1 MAIPRILIVDDEAPA
16 RAVIAASLE
25 QLGYELREASSTDE
39 ARRTATTWLP
49 DLILLDV
56 MMPGGNGID
65 ACRDLRSNPVT
76 RDVPII
82 IVTALADRETRLEAI
97 AAGADDVLT
106 KPVDRVEL
114 RLRAQTICRLNRYR
128 VRHEERARIAS
139 LLEAGAT
146 PVMVVDRHG
155 ECLFANA
162 AAERAFG
169 IAPRAAD
176 REASVPSR
184 LTPEVHAMLWT
195 AGQVALDRWQ
205 SAHLPWP
212 GSHLG
217 GVSQVV
223 LDGITWA
230 GEPALRVEAV
240 VTERV
245 TAAEETMRH
254 RERLVSLGEVAAS
267 AAHELASVLNAV
279 DHSVAGLP
287 EGEDADRIKA
297 AVSRGSRLVRQLLAF
312 SRPAGDSA
320 GETSGLALR
329 AEVVPS
335 MALLVPASLTIQS
348 DVEDA
353 AILPLNR
360 VALEHVLLNL
370 LINAHEAEAKTAIV
384 RLSHGANGEVELAV
398 EDDGRGIPSEIASRI
413 GEPFVTSRPG
423 TGHGLGVWTV
433 RRIVEERRGTLRY
446 EPREGGGTRA
456 ICRFIAGAA

>member
-39 ARRTATTWLP
+39 ARRIAYQWLP

-65 ACRDLRSNPVT
+65 ACRDLRANPVT
-76 RDVPII
+76 REVPII

-97 AAGADDVLT
+97 SAGADDVLT

-128 VRHEERARIAS
+128 LRHEERARIAG

-146 PVMVVDRHG
+146 PVMVIDRHG
-155 ECLFANA
+155 ECLFANV

-169 IAPRAAD
+169 IATRLAG
-176 REASVPSR
+176 REAPLPSR
-184 LTPEVHAMLWT
+184 LDPEVHETLWT
-195 AGQVALDRWQ
+195 AGQVAFDRWQ

-212 GSHLG
+212 GSHVG

-223 LDGITWA
+223 IDGITWA
-230 GEPALRVEAV
+230 GEPALRVEAIIMEQV
-240 VTERV
+240 M
-245 TAAEETMRH
+245 AAEETMRH

-267 AAHELASVLNAV
+267 AAHELATVFSAV
-279 DHSVAGLP
+279 DMSLAGLT
-287 EGEDADRIKA
+287 EGEDADRIRV
-297 AVSRGSRLVRQLLAF
+297 AVSRGARLVRQLLAF
-312 SRPAGDSA
+312 SHPAGEGV
-320 GETSGLALR
+320 GETPGSVLRTEVMSAMAILVPSGLTIR
-329 AEVVPS
+329 A
-335 MALLVPASLTIQS
+335 
-348 DVEDA
+348 DVDDA
-353 AILPLNR
+353 VTLPLKR
-360 VALEHVLLNL
+360 VSLEHVLLNL
-370 LINAHEAEAKTAIV
+370 LINAHEAGATEAVV
-384 RLSHGANGEVELAV
+384 RLSGGGHREVELAV
-398 EDDGRGIPSEIASRI
+398 EDNGRGIPSEILERI
-413 GEPFVTSRPG
+413 GEAFVTSRPG

-433 RRIVEERRGTLRY
+433 RRIVEASRGTLRF

-456 ICRFIAGAA
+456 ICRFIA

>member
-25 QLGYELREASSTDE
+25 QLGYELREASNTDE
-39 ARRTATTWLP
+39 ARRVANQWLP

-65 ACRDLRSNPVT
+65 ACRDLRANPVT

-128 VRHEERARIAS
+128 LRHEERARIAG

-146 PVMVVDRHG
+146 PVMVIDRHG
-155 ECLFANA
+155 ECLFANV

-169 IAPRAAD
+169 IAPRASGP
-176 REASVPSR
+176 EAVLPSR
-184 LTPEVHAMLWT
+184 LGPEVHERLWT
-195 AGQVALDRWQ
+195 AGQVAHDRWQ

-223 LDGITWA
+223 VDGVTWA

-240 VTERV
+240 IMEQV

-267 AAHELASVLNAV
+267 AAHELASVLSAV
-279 DHSVAGLP
+279 DVSVRGLP
-287 EGEDADRIKA
+287 EGEDTDRIAA

-312 SRPAGDSA
+312 SHPAGDVT
-320 GETSGLALR
+320 GETSGGVLRTEVIPAL
-329 AEVVPS
+329 
-335 MALLVPASLTIQS
+335 ALLVPAALTLRWEI
-348 DVEDA
+348 DDA
-353 AILPLNR
+353 PTLPLTR
-360 VALEHVLLNL
+360 VSLEHVLLNL
-370 LINAHEAEAKTAIV
+370 LINAYEAEATTAVI
-384 RLSHGANGEVELAV
+384 RLSRGATGEVELAV
-398 EDDGRGIPSEIASRI
+398 EDDGRGIPAEILERI
-413 GEPFVTSRPG
+413 GEAFVTSRPG

-433 RRIVEERRGTLRY
+433 RRIVEAGRGTLRY

-456 ICRFIAGAA
+456 ICRFIV

>member
-25 QLGYELREASSTDE
+25 QLGYELREASTTDE
-39 ARRTATTWLP
+39 ARRIAYQWLP

-65 ACRDLRSNPVT
+65 ACRDLRANPVT

-128 VRHEERARIAS
+128 LRHEERARIAG

-146 PVMVVDRHG
+146 PVMVIDRQG
-155 ECLFANA
+155 ECLFANV

-169 IAPRAAD
+169 IAPRAAGQ
-176 REASVPSR
+176 EPALPSR
-184 LTPEVHAMLWT
+184 LGPEVHERLWT
-195 AGQVALDRWQ
+195 AGQVAFDRWQ

-223 LDGITWA
+223 VDGVTWA
-230 GEPALRVEAV
+230 GEPGLRVEAV
-240 VTERV
+240 IMEQV

-254 RERLVSLGEVAAS
+254 RERLVSLGEVAVS
-267 AAHELASVLNAV
+267 AAHELASVLSAV
-279 DHSVAGLP
+279 DVSVRGLP
-287 EGEDADRIKA
+287 EGEDTDRIAA

-312 SRPAGDSA
+312 SHPADDVS
-320 GETSGLALR
+320 GETSGGVLRTEVIPAL
-329 AEVVPS
+329 
-335 MALLVPASLTIQS
+335 ALLVPSALTLRGEVD
-348 DVEDA
+348 DVA
-353 AILPLNR
+353 TLPLTR
-360 VALEHVLLNL
+360 VSLEHVLLNL
-370 LINAHEAEAKTAIV
+370 LINAYEGEATSAVI
-384 RLSHGANGEVELAV
+384 RLSRGATGEVELAV
-398 EDDGRGIPSEIASRI
+398 EDDGKGIPSEILERI
-413 GEPFVTSRPG
+413 GEAFVTSRPG
-423 TGHGLGVWTV
+423 TGHGLGVWTA
-433 RRIVEERRGTLRY
+433 RRIVAACRGTLRY

-456 ICRFIAGAA
+456 ICRFIA